1 MRAILWF
8 GVALTSSA
16 VLLPDVA
23 PAQQAPQVKVQVD
36 DLDLTKDAGVRT
48 ANNRLKSSVEGH
60 CTAGGRDLRSLQD
73 EQVCKNDLLTKGH
86 GKIAAAAAKSDADKL
101 AEQRHLAEV
110 SIHPRRVR
118 RATAYH
124 MTQGHAVV
132 ARHPAPHKT
141 VRHPAIRHP
150 AAGHHAKTPLH
161 RKR

>member
-1 MRAILWF
+1 MRSMFWF

-16 VLLPDVA
+16 VLFPAVA
-23 PAQQAPQVKVQVD
+23 PAQQAPQVKVKVD
-36 DLDLTKDAGVRT
+36 DLDLTREAGVRT
-48 ANNRLKSSVEGH
+48 ANNRLKQSVEGH
-60 CTAGGRDLRSLQD
+60 CTAGGQDLRSLQD
-73 EQVCKNDLLTKGH
+73 EHSCKEELLTKGR

-124 MTQGHAVV
+124 MTPGHAVV

-150 AAGHHAKTPLH
+150 AVGHHATKPLH
-161 RKR
+161 KKR